1 MLVILK
7 ENVANLG
14 RTGDVV
20 KVSEG
25 YARNFLLPR
34 NLVVQAREG
43 NLKELEH
50 HKKILEKKRVAQRAD
65 AESIAKGIN
74 GLSLSFSRKVGKGD
88 KLFGSV
94 TAQDISEAAEAKG
107 IKIEKSLIQLKESL
121 KALGEH
127 KVVVRIQPEV
137 EAEIRVTIEKESA

>member
-20 KVSEG
+20 RVSEG

-43 NLKELEH
+43 NLKEVEH
-50 HKKILEKKRVAQRAD
+50 HKKVLEKKRLAQRAD
-65 AESIAKGIN
+65 AETFAKSIN
-74 GLSLSFSRKVGKGD
+74 GLSLSFSRKVGKNE

-94 TAQDISEAAEAKG
+94 TAQDIAEAAEAKG
-107 IKIEKSLIQLKESL
+107 VKFEKSLIQLKESL

-127 KVVVRIQPEV
+127 TVTVRVQPEV
-137 EAEIRVTIEKESA
+137 EAQIRVTISKEA